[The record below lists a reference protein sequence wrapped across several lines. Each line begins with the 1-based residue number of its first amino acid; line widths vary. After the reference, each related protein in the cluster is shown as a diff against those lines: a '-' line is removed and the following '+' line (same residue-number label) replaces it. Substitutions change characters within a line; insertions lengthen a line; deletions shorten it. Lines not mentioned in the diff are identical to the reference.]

1 MSNSVED
8 LQMLRL
14 IRAFQKLT
22 DQGTRRMVLLYV
34 EDQVSEAASRGT
46 GRVLHQVLAWDWQ
59 QHNRRFVVVGLQT
72 CKAKA
77 YFASRRRNPMRLALP
92 YLGIGLCAS
101 LAAWMSVML
110 FY

>member
-1 MSNSVED
+1 
-8 LQMLRL
+8 
-14 IRAFQKLT
+14 
-22 DQGTRRMVLLYV
+22 
-34 EDQVSEAASRGT
+34 
-46 GRVLHQVLAWDWQ
+46 VLHQVLAWDWQ